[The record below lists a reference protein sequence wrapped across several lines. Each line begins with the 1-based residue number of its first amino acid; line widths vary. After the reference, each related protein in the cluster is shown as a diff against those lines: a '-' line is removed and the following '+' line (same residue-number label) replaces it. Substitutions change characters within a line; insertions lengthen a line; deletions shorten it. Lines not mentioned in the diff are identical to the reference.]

1 MQTWVLFRDAQGAA
15 ACVRDECAHRA
26 CPLSLGR
33 VVDGQIECPYH
44 GALAERGRLGVEG
57 AAPCVI
63 MSVASCLPAWPDIL
77 PPLPPRTHIPPAAGW
92 QYDRG
97 GECTKMPS
105 TAFCKVWRY
114 CRRRQR
120 YRRSTPLP
128 CSPPRHPPPC
138 CPPAHPITTLVP
150 ALLLLQDISVESLP
164 VVELD
169 GLVWVWPGQADAITG
184 GPPAVARP
192 PPGFRVHAGERE
204 G

>member
-1 MQTWVLFRDAQGAA
+1 MHMQTWVLFRDAQGAA

-77 PPLPPRTHIPPAAGW
+77 PPLPPLTHIPPAAGW

-120 YRRSTPLP
+120 YRRS
-128 CSPPRHPPPC
+128 HPTALLTTA
-138 CPPAHPITTLVP
+138 PPASLLP
-150 ALLLLQDISVESLP
+150 ASPSHHYP
-164 VVELD
+164 CTC
-169 GLVWVWPGQADAITG
+169 AA
-184 GPPAVARP
+184 AA
-192 PPGFRVHAGERE
+192 AGH
-204 G
+204 